1 MQKIFDR
8 SDKSELQKLHFFRT
22 YCRLHENI
30 FLIYDNLYSS
40 IDFTFKRIK
49 KMENII
55 SQYDSEKTICKML
68 NECSKCRDYMVK
80 NCICETDSK
89 ILKFLID
96 AYVCLELV
104 TEQKKILF
112 FKIM

>member
-1 MQKIFDR
+1 
-8 SDKSELQKLHFFRT
+8 
-22 YCRLHENI
+22 
-30 FLIYDNLYSS
+30 
-40 IDFTFKRIK
+40 
-49 KMENII
+49 MENII

-68 NECSKCRDYMVK
+68 NECSKCRDYMIK

>member
-1 MQKIFDR
+1 
-8 SDKSELQKLHFFRT
+8 
-22 YCRLHENI
+22 
-30 FLIYDNLYSS
+30 
-40 IDFTFKRIK
+40 
-49 KMENII
+49 MENII

-104 TEQKKILF
+104 TEQKKNLVFQNYVRQNYDIFFGFHTFIVNIKNTLRKQKQINDLLF
-112 FKIM
+112 

>member
-89 ILKFLID
+89 ILKFFID